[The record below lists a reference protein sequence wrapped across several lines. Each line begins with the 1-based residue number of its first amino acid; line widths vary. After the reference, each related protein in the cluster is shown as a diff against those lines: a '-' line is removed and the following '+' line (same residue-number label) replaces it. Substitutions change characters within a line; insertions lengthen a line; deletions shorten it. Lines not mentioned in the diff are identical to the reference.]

1 MKIDR
6 QGIEEIKSTIETPV
20 RALAER
26 LESKNKLDKK
36 SAEIIN
42 FILKNINKI
51 GEDMWNVL

>member
-26 LESKNKLDKK
+26 LESKKKLDKYCPTF
-36 SAEIIN
+36 SCT
-42 FILKNINKI
+42 
-51 GEDMWNVL
+51 DV

>member
-26 LESKNKLDKK
+26 LESKKKLDKK

>member
-36 SAEIIN
+36 SAEIVN

>member
-20 RALAER
+20 RALANKLNE
-26 LESKNKLDKK
+26 EKKLDKK
-36 SAEIIN
+36 SAEIVN

-51 GEDMWNVL
+51 GDDMWNVL